1 VENFKDHLFNYIEEQ
16 GLSSTE
22 KETFNLISMAS
33 FFVYNKSYFND
44 KFKHYRLE
52 RNEIGEIRFVSPT
65 MNKVD
70 GAKNY
75 IVNSF
80 ISNPHNES
88 VFEDQFF
95 FSNDNPDSPFINIF
109 LKKEVINNLVEI
121 FNVVKNSKN
130 IKDLNKS
137 FQSLAD
143 NNMTALFDLKVNFP
157 EIFSADRQPLIEHLE
172 QIIKVNSNYSKE
184 YLTELSF
191 CVDGEIN
198 SFSGKKLKEDNFAE
212 SRKLFLQS
220 YVKEM
225 KKVKNV
231 NALLQQNKEKI
242 TPLMN
247 VIENKYD
254 FFNNTITRD
263 NLNDIDFYFVKTDT
277 FPSFNSFEDKKHFDP
292 TECKNDYNTNGFL
305 NIKENDFKE
314 FVLNSPAELSWL
326 NRDLSNSIEGLI
338 YIKENELKASSD
350 YDQCFIVAKNQQKET
365 VGLLKI
371 NKLKSQKK
379 CYNISEISIKHNYR
393 NIGLAKMFYEKLA
406 ELSINNDLIIF
417 NRRYSKEGKKYLP
430 KMKQNICD
438 KHSDFMLVNTD
449 FGEVYE
455 NEKLNEDIKMFNVFI
470 EQDIKNLDQKKT
482 IPLKKIKLI
491 YDESIKR
498 IKKHH
503 NQAISFNKDIS
514 QEERDL
520 FNSKLKLLHAAKK
533 NKPI

>member
-1 VENFKDHLFNYIEEQ
+1 MENFKDHLFNHIEEQ
-16 GLSSTE
+16 GLSSSE

-52 RNEIGEIRFVSPT
+52 RNEIGEIRFVAPT

-75 IVNSF
+75 IVNGF

-88 VFEDQFF
+88 VYEDQFF
-95 FSNDNPDSPFINIF
+95 FSNDNPNSPFINIF
-109 LKKEVINNLVEI
+109 LKKEVIDNLVEV
-121 FNVVKNSKN
+121 FNVVKNSKS
-130 IKDLNKS
+130 IKDLDKS
-137 FQSLAD
+137 FQYLAN
-143 NNMTALFDLKVNFP
+143 NNMKALFDLKVNFP
-157 EIFSADRQPLIEHLE
+157 DIFSAARQPLIEHLE
-172 QIIKVNSNYSKE
+172 QTIKVESNYSDDH
-184 YLTELSF
+184 LTYLSF

-198 SFSGKKLKEDNFAE
+198 SFSGKKLKENNFAE
-212 SRKLFLQS
+212 GRKLFLQS
-220 YVKEM
+220 YIKEM

-231 NALLQQNKEKI
+231 NTLLQENKYKI

-247 VIENKYD
+247 LIEKKYN
-254 FFNNTITRD
+254 FFNHKITRN
-263 NLNDIDFYFVKTDT
+263 NLNDINFYFVKTNT
-277 FPSFNSFEDKKHFDP
+277 FPSFNNFEEKKHFDP
-292 TECKNDYNTNGFL
+292 TECSNDYKTDGFL
-305 NIKENDFKE
+305 DIKENDFKE
-314 FVLNSPAELSWL
+314 FVLRSPAELSWL
-326 NRDLSNSIEGLI
+326 NRDLSSSIEGLI
-338 YIKENELKASSD
+338 YVKENELKASSD
-350 YDQCFIVAKNQQKET
+350 YDQCFIVAKNKEKET

-371 NKLKSQKK
+371 NKLKSQNK

-406 ELSINNDLIIF
+406 ELSIKNELIIF

-430 KMKQNICD
+430 KMKQSVCD
-438 KHSDFMLVNTD
+438 KHSDFMLINTD

-455 NEKLNEDIKMFNVFI
+455 NEKLNEDIKMFNIFI

-482 IPLKKIKLI
+482 ISLKKIKLI
-491 YDESIKR
+491 YNESIKR

-503 NQAISFNKDIS
+503 DQLISFNKDIS
-514 QEERDL
+514 QEEREL
-520 FNSKLKLLHAAKK
+520 FNSKLKLLYAAKK